1 MRTAAALS
9 MPTYIALPVNPRPT
23 KCRTRSRATVRS
35 RSGRVISAYSRPKR
49 RTSCALGVLVDLG
62 LLEQLVQ
69 LVGEV
74 LVDELQLGD
83 AVLVVERDGRA
94 VLDRVAE
101 VVDR

>member
-1 MRTAAALS
+1 MKPAADEVRDEVARD
-9 MPTYIALPVNPRPT
+9 RPQPLGPGDAACT
-23 KCRTRSRATVRS
+23 PGA
-35 RSGRVISAYSRPKR
+35 KR
-49 RTSCALGVLVDLG
+49 RDELALG
-62 LLEQLVQ
+62 LLVELGRLQQLGQ